1 MATKRTI
8 IAEIDTKII
17 PNGNIL
23 AKDTNKILKDILDC
37 DELNSSGGSTD
48 GFSYSGE
55 SSDDNGAKLIYSIR
69 GIIGL
74 FANFTVMISIPD
86 NNVNKLSFP
95 YEDLKMFESLSTV
108 MVNSENMPDFLVKIR
123 NSKPDKIYKEW
134 GLAPKKYR
142 IGCLNLRFDDK
153 NLYFSIEGQEWEDS
167 LVGGDSIFTSF
178 AIHNPGIKKLK

>member
-8 IAEIDTKII
+8 IAEIDNKII

-48 GFSYSGE
+48 GFSFSGA
-55 SSDDNGAKLIYSIR
+55 SNDDNGAKLSYSIR
-69 GIIGL
+69 GIVGL
-74 FANFTVMISIPD
+74 FANFTIMISIPD
-86 NNVNKLSFP
+86 QNVNNLSFP
-95 YEDLKMFESLSTV
+95 YEDPKLFESLSKV
-108 MVNSENMPDFLVKIR
+108 MVNSENVPDFLVKIR
-123 NSKPDKIYKEW
+123 NSQPDVIFKKL
-134 GLAPKKYR
+134 GLEPKKYR

-167 LVGGDSIFTSF
+167 LFTGDSIFTSF
-178 AIHNPGIKKLK
+178 TIHTPGTKKIK